1 MSTPLP
7 AILAIDDTPENLLTL
22 MAALGSEFRLQFA
35 TSGAMGIDLA
45 QAAPPD
51 LILLDVMMPQMDGY
65 ETCRRLKADPGLG
78 SIPVIFVTALT
89 ESDAESAGLVLGAA
103 DYITK
108 PINVEIARQRIRN
121 LLERERLRKEVE
133 EHRDHLEEL
142 VQARTV
148 ALSIA
153 REAAED
159 ASRAKTIFLSNISH
173 ELRTPMTAIMGMT
186 ELALLRA
193 TDPKQ
198 ADHLETVERAAA
210 QLLALI
216 NNIVDIAALET
227 NRLGL
232 EQNRFALGSVLD
244 ALSGLFSQEAAN
256 KGLALSVVADPALAD
271 LPLLG
276 DPLRLGQILQNLSAN
291 AIKFTSQGG
300 VSVAASLAE
309 ETPTDVLVRFEVR
322 DTGIGIASQ
331 DQKRI
336 FNLFEQV
343 DGSSTRRYE
352 GTGLG
357 LALSQRL
364 VELMGGS
371 IVLESQPGS
380 GSVFDFSV
388 RLGKTGDP
396 AAKPSARKPRS

>member
-1 MSTPLP
+1 MPCMNDAKPDSAGKPQ
-7 AILAIDDTPENLLTL
+7 ILAIDDTPENLLTL

-35 TSGAMGIDLA
+35 SSGATGLVLA
-45 QAAPPD
+45 EEAPPD
-51 LILLDVMMPQMDGY
+51 LILLDVMMPHMDGY
-65 ETCRRLKADPGLG
+65 ETCRRLKTDPRLHA
-78 SIPVIFVTALT
+78 IPVIFVTSLT
-89 ESDAESAGLVLGAA
+89 ESDAESTGLALGAA

-159 ASRAKTIFLSNISH
+159 ASRAKTIFLSNVSH

-198 ADHLETVERAAA
+198 ADQLETVERAAA
-210 QLLALI
+210 QLLVLI
-216 NNIVDIAALET
+216 NNIVDSAALET
-227 NRLGL
+227 TRLGL
-232 EQNRFALGSVLD
+232 EQHRFALGSVLD

-396 AAKPSARKPRS
+396 AA